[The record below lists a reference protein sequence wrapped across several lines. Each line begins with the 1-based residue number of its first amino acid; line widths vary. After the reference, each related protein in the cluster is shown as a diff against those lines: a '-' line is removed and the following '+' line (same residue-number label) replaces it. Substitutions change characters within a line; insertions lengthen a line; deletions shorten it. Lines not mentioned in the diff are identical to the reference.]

1 MGPFLLAAATII
13 GASPSM
19 AAGKPLGSVILAD
32 GGRLDNADATVGST
46 VFTGDDMATNQGGK
60 IRLRLGAAQI
70 YLLANTEV
78 ALGNSPEVPTAIL
91 KSGTVGFATSG
102 QQLAEIDVAQA
113 TIRPKGPAPSNGE
126 VRLISS
132 KELLVSS
139 FHGALEVN
147 VDGDIRVVNEGSALR
162 VLLDPNAE
170 ADALPDPQSGHVP
183 VMRRRRVQFYLIP
196 VGIAGVASYFVYQET
211 AESCSTPD
219 TH

>member
-1 MGPFLLAAATII
+1 MGPLLLAAASII

-19 AAGKPLGSVILAD
+19 AAGRPLGSVILAD
-32 GGRLDNADATVGST
+32 GARLDNADATVGST
-46 VFTGDDMATNQGGK
+46 VFSGDDMATNQDGK

-78 ALGNSPEVPTAIL
+78 ALGDSPEVPTAIL
-91 KSGTVGFATSG
+91 KGGTVGFATSG
-102 QQLAEIDVAQA
+102 QQIAEIDVAQA
-113 TIRPKGPAPSNGE
+113 TIRPKGPTPSNGE
-126 VRLISS
+126 VRLVSA

-170 ADALPDPQSGHVP
+170 ADALPNPQSGHVP
-183 VMRRRRVQFYLIP
+183 IVKRRRIAFYVIP
-196 VGIAGVASYFVYQET
+196 IGVAGVASYFVYQKT
-211 AESCSTPD
+211 TESCSTPD